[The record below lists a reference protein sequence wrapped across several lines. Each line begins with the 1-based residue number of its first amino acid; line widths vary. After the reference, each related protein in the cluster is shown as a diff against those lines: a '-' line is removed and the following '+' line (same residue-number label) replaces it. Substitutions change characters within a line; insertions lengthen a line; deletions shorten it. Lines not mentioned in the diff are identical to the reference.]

1 MSDSPPQ
8 VPWKRTSP
16 FAIVHFI
23 WTTAKGFADG
33 WGRLVT
39 YFGIT
44 AVLLR
49 YRRYLA
55 VGVAIGMLTLIVV
68 AGLRWWFFRFRI
80 VEDRI
85 HIREGVVRRTALD
98 IPFDRIQGIN
108 VNRRLVERVIGLV
121 TVVIDTP
128 GTLAA
133 EGQLPS
139 VDPEVAD
146 QLLRRVEAH
155 RGVKV
160 GASPDVAG
168 TVRRVE
174 SAQAEVDETATAT
187 GAGAVGG
194 EGSAAL
200 DGTGSAVPDKAGV
213 VAPGEAG
220 SAAPGRAG
228 AVDARPGGA
237 RSVHILQRL
246 AIADLVRM
254 GLVSPPVLLL
264 ALLPVAY
271 GVQLDDWVKA
281 MLGFFETAR
290 TAVAGPGILGTV
302 VAAAVLGGGVLIL
315 GLAAGIGRKIIR
327 HYGFT
332 VWREG
337 RAFRSR
343 EGLFTRRQVAVQI
356 RKMQQLRL
364 DQSLVYRWFRRYRL
378 SCPTIGMALDEEDDG
393 DSGPDADGLVVPFA
407 DAEVVEELR
416 SRVFRR
422 EGRRLSLLPEAGT
435 FTRVSRYYIR
445 ARALRV
451 CFVTLPAGVGTLFV
465 VLYAWLVMVERDMRD
480 SGVEMELAEMA
491 DRFSQFFYNWGTASA
506 VWCIACV
513 LLAIPVAW
521 QRWRRRGYMYDDDG
535 LSSRGGLLGYE
546 VEASLFRKAQE
557 VTVKQSPLQR
567 RHGLATLDVGT
578 ACGSV
583 TIPYI
588 DHGVACRLQDYV
600 LYKAESSHRHWH

>member
-1 MSDSPPQ
+1 MTDSPAQ

-16 FAIVHFI
+16 FAIVHFV

-49 YRRYLA
+49 YRQYLA
-55 VGVAIGMLTLIVV
+55 VGIAIGMLTLIVV
-68 AGLRWWFFRFRI
+68 AVLRWWFFRFRI

-108 VNRRLVERVIGLV
+108 VNRRLVERVVGLV

-146 QLLRRVEAH
+146 QLLTRVEAH
-155 RGVKV
+155 RGG
-160 GASPDVAG
+160 GAFRS
-168 TVRRVE
+168 
-174 SAQAEVDETATAT
+174 T
-187 GAGAVGG
+187 GAD
-194 EGSAAL
+194 E
-200 DGTGSAVPDKAGV
+200 PW
-213 VAPGEAG
+213 VAPGDTGEAVPAEADA
-220 SAAPGRAG
+220 SDAQPGQPER
-228 AVDARPGGA
+228 GGQ
-237 RSVHILQRL
+237 VLQRL
-246 AIADLVRM
+246 AMPDLVRM

-302 VAAAVLGGGVLIL
+302 VAAAVLAGGVLIL
-315 GLAAGIGRKIIR
+315 GLAAGIGREILR
-327 HYGFT
+327 HHGFT

-337 RAFRSR
+337 TAFRSR
-343 EGLFTRRQVAVQI
+343 AGLFTRQHVAVQI

-364 DQSLVYRWFRRYRL
+364 NQSLMYRWLRRYRL
-378 SCPTIGMALDEEDDG
+378 SCPTIGMSLEEEDDG
-393 DSGPDADGLVVPFA
+393 DSGPGADGLDVPFA
-407 DAEVVEELR
+407 DDEVVEELR
-416 SRVFRR
+416 SQVFSR

-451 CFVTLPAGVGTLFV
+451 CFVTLPAGVGMLFV
-465 VLYAWLVMVERDMRD
+465 VLYAWLIMVERNIRE

-491 DRFSQFFYNWGTASA
+491 ERWAQFLYNWGVSSTI
-506 VWCIACV
+506 WGIACI
-513 LLAIPVAW
+513 LLALPIAW
-521 QRWRRRGYMYDDDG
+521 QRWRRRGYMYDEDG
-535 LSSRGGLLGYE
+535 LSSRAGLLGYE

-583 TIPYI
+583 TVPYI
-588 DHGVACRLQDYV
+588 DHDVACRLRDYV
-600 LYKAESSHRHWH
+600 LYRAESTNRHWH

>member
-1 MSDSPPQ
+1 MPDSPAQ
-8 VPWKRTSP
+8 IPWKRTSP
-16 FAIVHFI
+16 FAIVHFV

-49 YRRYLA
+49 YRQYLA
-55 VGVAIGMLTLIVV
+55 VGIAIGLLTVIVV
-68 AGLRWWFFRFRI
+68 AVLRWWFFRFRI

-85 HIREGVVRRTALD
+85 HIREGVVKRTALD

-108 VNRRLVERVIGLV
+108 VNRRLVERVVGLV

-146 QLLRRVEAH
+146 RLLRRVEAH
-155 RGVKV
+155 RGG
-160 GASPDVAG
+160 GAFRS
-168 TVRRVE
+168 
-174 SAQAEVDETATAT
+174 T
-187 GAGAVGG
+187 GAD
-194 EGSAAL
+194 E
-200 DGTGSAVPDKAGV
+200 PW
-213 VAPGEAG
+213 VAPGDTGEAVP
-220 SAAPGRAG
+220 AEA
-228 AVDARPGGA
+228 DASDAQPRQPE
-237 RSVHILQRL
+237 RSVQVLQRL
-246 AIADLVRM
+246 AMPDLVRM

-271 GVQLDDWVKA
+271 GVQLDDWVRA
-281 MLGFFETAR
+281 MLGLFETAR
-290 TAVAGPGILGTV
+290 TTVAGPGILGTV

-315 GLAAGIGRKIIR
+315 GLAAGIGREILR

-332 VWREG
+332 LWCEG
-337 RAFRSR
+337 TAFRSR
-343 EGLFTRRQVAVQI
+343 AGLFTRQHVAVQI

-364 DQSLVYRWFRRYRL
+364 NQSVVYRWFRRYRL
-378 SCPTIGMALDEEDDG
+378 SCPTIGMSLEEDDDG
-393 DSGPDADGLVVPFA
+393 DSGPDADGLEVPFA
-407 DAEVVEELR
+407 DDEVVEELR
-416 SRVFRR
+416 SQVFRR
-422 EGRRLSLLPEAGT
+422 EGRRISLLPEAKT
-435 FTRVSRYYIR
+435 FTGVSRYYIR

-451 CFVTLPAGVGTLFV
+451 IFVTFPAGVGMLFV
-465 VLYAWLVMVERDMRD
+465 ILYAWLVIVERNIRE
-480 SGVEMELAEMA
+480 SGAEMELAEVA
-491 DRFSQFFYNWGTASA
+491 DRFSQFFYNWSAASA
-506 VWCIACV
+506 IWGIACI

-521 QRWRRRGYMYDDDG
+521 QRWRRRGYMYDEDG

-583 TIPYI
+583 TVPYI
-588 DHGVACRLQDYV
+588 DHDVACRLRDYV
-600 LYKAESSHRHWH
+600 LYRAESTNRHWH

>member
-1 MSDSPPQ
+1 MPDSPAQ

-16 FAIVHFI
+16 FAIVHFV

-49 YRRYLA
+49 YRQYLA
-55 VGVAIGMLTLIVV
+55 VGIAIGMLTLIVV
-68 AGLRWWFFRFRI
+68 AVLRWWFFRFRI

-85 HIREGVVRRTALD
+85 HIREGVVKRTALD

-108 VNRRLVERVIGLV
+108 VNRRLVERVVGLV

-146 QLLRRVEAH
+146 RLLRRVEAH
-155 RGVKV
+155 RGG
-160 GASPDVAG
+160 GAFRS
-168 TVRRVE
+168 
-174 SAQAEVDETATAT
+174 T
-187 GAGAVGG
+187 GADEPWVAPGDTG
-194 EGSAAL
+194 E
-200 DGTGSAVPDKAGV
+200 AVPD
-213 VAPGEAG
+213 EAG
-220 SAAPGRAG
+220 ASDAQPGQPERG
-228 AVDARPGGA
+228 
-237 RSVHILQRL
+237 VHILQRL
-246 AIADLVRM
+246 AIPDLVRM
-254 GLVSPPVLLL
+254 GVVSPPVLLL

-271 GVQLDDWVKA
+271 GVQLDDWVIA

-290 TAVAGPGILGTV
+290 TTVAGPGILGTV

-315 GLAAGIGRKIIR
+315 GLAAGIGREILR

-337 RAFRSR
+337 TAFRSR
-343 EGLFTRRQVAVQI
+343 AGLFTRQHVAVQI

-364 DQSLVYRWFRRYRL
+364 NQSLVYRWFRRYRL
-378 SCPTIGMALDEEDDG
+378 SCPTIGMSLEEDDDG
-393 DSGPDADGLVVPFA
+393 DSGPDADGLEVPFA
-407 DAEVVEELR
+407 DDEVVEELR
-416 SRVFRR
+416 SQVFKR
-422 EGRRLSLLPEAGT
+422 EGRCLSLLPEAGT

-451 CFVTLPAGVGTLFV
+451 IFVTLPAGVGMLFI
-465 VLYAWLVMVERDMRD
+465 VLYAWLVMVERNIRE
-480 SGVEMELAEMA
+480 SGVEMELAELA
-491 DRFSQFFYNWGTASA
+491 ERWAQFLYNWGVSA
-506 VWCIACV
+506 TIWGIACI
-513 LLAIPVAW
+513 LLAIPIAW
-521 QRWRRRGYMYDDDG
+521 QRWRRRGYMYNEDG

-583 TIPYI
+583 SIPYI
-588 DHGVACRLQDYV
+588 DHDVACRLRDYV
-600 LYKAESSHRHWH
+600 LYKAESTNRHWH